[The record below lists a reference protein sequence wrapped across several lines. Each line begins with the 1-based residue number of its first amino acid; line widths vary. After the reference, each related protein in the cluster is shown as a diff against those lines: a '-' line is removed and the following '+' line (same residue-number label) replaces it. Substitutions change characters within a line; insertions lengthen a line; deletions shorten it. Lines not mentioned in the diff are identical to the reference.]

1 MQWFWLELGF
11 VKACGDWVMVGW
23 DFGGGGGF
31 LVVLCRN
38 FGFYS
43 GGELWVYG
51 MEYEDI
57 VMTRESDTEIN

>member
-1 MQWFWLELGF
+1 MGF
-11 VKACGDWVMVGW
+11 VACVMVGW

-51 MEYEDI
+51 VEYEDI
-57 VMTRESDTEIN
+57 VMTRESDTDIN